1 MIRLTGI
8 GQGAHHVTFAGK
20 DKRQLSTYII
30 SDNAMLLDVSTIEMD
45 QETFHKMWH
54 MSGEEAT
61 QHLFLRLNQEEYYV
75 ENRVDESVL
84 KFYPSVR
91 PRLTWLH
98 R

>member
-1 MIRLTGI
+1 
-8 GQGAHHVTFAGK
+8 
-20 DKRQLSTYII
+20 
-30 SDNAMLLDVSTIEMD
+30 MD

-61 QHLFLRLNQEEYYV
+61 QHLFLRLNHEEYYV

-91 PRLTWLH
+91 PLLTWLH